1 MNPSDGSV
9 ELTNSD
15 DSDVAPFTIRRAE
28 YSDAGVIAEIYN
40 EAIGSTTA
48 TFDTEPQSE
57 ETRRHWLESHDDRH
71 PVFVAEVNQRV
82 VGWAALTKWSDRPAY
97 DGTVESAFY
106 VSEGDR
112 GRGIGRALKERLI
125 SEARRLGFHTILSRA
140 AQGSDASLHL
150 NEAMGFRHIGTM
162 KEVGLKFGQRLDV
175 HMMQLMLAPE
185 DDSTQIPPSDAAI
198 GEGDG
203 SSVESSQNQA
213 TSRTAGNVAILL
225 FDDVEVLD
233 FCGPFEVFSVAGNL
247 TDPPSLNVFTVAE
260 NSSIRARNG
269 LTVIPDYTLS
279 NCPRVDVLLVPGG
292 IGSRKEVNN
301 KPLID
306 WIRTTS
312 KTAGLVLSVCTGALL
327 LGKAG
332 LLDGLGATTHHGAFD
347 VLRETV
353 PTATVHEQRRFVD
366 NGRIITS
373 AGIAAGIDMSLH
385 VVARRL
391 GAEVAAATASHME
404 YPWQQDEDVAS

>member
-1 MNPSDGSV
+1 MSGNV
-9 ELTNSD
+9 EPTNSD
-15 DSDVAPFTIRRAE
+15 DSAVAPFTIRLAE
-28 YSDAGVIAEIYN
+28 HSDAGVIAEIYN

-57 ETRRHWLESHDDRH
+57 ETRRRWLESHDDRH

-82 VGWAALTKWSDRPAY
+82 IGWAALTKWSDRPAY
-97 DGTVESAFY
+97 DGTVESSFY
-106 VSEGDR
+106 VSEAYR

-125 SEARRLGFHTILSRA
+125 SEARRLKFHTILSRA

-162 KEVGLKFGQRLDV
+162 REVGLKFGQRLDV
-175 HMMQLMLAPE
+175 HMMQLMLAPQ
-185 DDSTQIPPSDAAI
+185 DDSTQIQPSDADI
-198 GEGDG
+198 SEVDG
-203 SSVESSQNQA
+203 SSVESSNNHA
-213 TSRTAGNVAILL
+213 TLSTVGNVAILL

-247 TDPPSLNVFTVAE
+247 SDPPSLNVFTVAE

-269 LTVIPDYTLS
+269 LTVIPDYALA
-279 NCPRVDVLLVPGG
+279 NCPTVDVLLVPGG
-292 IGSRKEVNN
+292 IGSRREMNN
-301 KPLID
+301 KPLVD
-306 WIRTTS
+306 WIRTTA
-312 KTAGLVLSVCTGALL
+312 KTAQLVLSVCTGALL

-332 LLDGLGATTHHGAFD
+332 LLDGLSATTHHGAFD

-366 NGRIITS
+366 NGRVITS

-391 GAEVAAATASHME
+391 GVDVATATTRYME
-404 YPWQQDEDVAS
+404 YPWQPGEDVSS